1 MLVAEDLI
9 DDYINGNLSKVKEA
23 LETAPP
29 LAAAVVAVD
38 LYRFLLLQ
46 PTQVGADV
54 DDQTAATFIDR
65 LRKWKQ

>member
-29 LAAAVVAVD
+29 LIAATVAVD
-38 LYRFLLLQ
+38 LYRFLRCSGNAEAVGVFVDTLRAWQ
-46 PTQVGADV
+46 P
-54 DDQTAATFIDR
+54 
-65 LRKWKQ
+65 